1 MLRANRI
8 HTRGKSLQ
16 LLLSQEWNSSFL
28 LKLQGQS
35 FVSHGLID

>member
-1 MLRANRI
+1 MLRANGI

-16 LLLSQEWNSSFL
+16 LLLSLEWNSFL
-28 LKLQGQS
+28 FKLQGQS